1 MNRTRF
7 YVVEDRNRA
16 VRVNLL
22 IGGLPPLL
30 TKDEYVQLLK
40 EHLAI
45 KSECEDDR
53 CSL

>member
-1 MNRTRF
+1 MNQTRFCVVENRT
-7 YVVEDRNRA
+7 RA

-30 TKDEYVQLLK
+30 ATEEYTQLLQ

-45 KSECEDDR
+45 KSEC
-53 CSL
+53 